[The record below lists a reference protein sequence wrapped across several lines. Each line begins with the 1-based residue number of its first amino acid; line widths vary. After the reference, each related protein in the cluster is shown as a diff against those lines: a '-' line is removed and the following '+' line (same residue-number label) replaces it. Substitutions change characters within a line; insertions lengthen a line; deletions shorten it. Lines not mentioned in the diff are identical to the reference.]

1 MDAKRQKNQLE
12 LAFDLKGVGEAD
24 KDKGKGIEVTGG
36 VTGKAGDRLPMLI
49 GAATRHGVLAP
60 DIPISENANTTLRT
74 QLRKMTDLPSA
85 ESTSPFRLEPQ
96 PRGLHRWLPGLTMLR
111 TYHREWL
118 FKDIAAGLVLTAIL
132 VPVGMGYAEA
142 SGLPPIYGLYATI
155 VPLIAYAVFGPS
167 RILVLGPDSS
177 LAAIIA
183 ATILPLVGSDSHRAP
198 VLAAMLAIFSGM
210 FCILAGLAQFGF
222 ITDMLSKPIRY
233 GYLNGI
239 ALTVFIGQLPKIF
252 GFSVSGDRIIPKIA
266 GLIQGVWNSQTNWVS
281 FAIGFCSLITI
292 LGFKRWTPRI
302 PGVLI
307 AVVGATLS
315 VALFDLASRSGVAV
329 LGELPTGLPIF
340 QIPTVGLNEI
350 GSLLAGAIAIALVS
364 FADISVLSRTFAQRG
379 GYKVDGNQE
388 IMALGAANV
397 AAGLFQGFS
406 ISSSS
411 SRTPVA
417 ESAGSKTQ
425 LTGLIGALCIA
436 LLLLFAPRLLR
447 NLPVAVLGAVVIS
460 ACISLAE
467 VSSVLRLYRLRRG
480 EFLLSIICFL
490 GVVSLGVIQGIFI
503 AVGLA
508 LLAFIWRAWR
518 PYDAVLGR
526 VDGLKG
532 YHDITRYPQAKRIP
546 GLVLFRWDAP
556 LFFANAEVFHEH
568 VLQAVADAPT
578 PVKWVVVAA
587 EPVTDIDITAADTLA
602 HLDDALHKAGI
613 QLCFAEMKDPVKD
626 HLKNYG
632 LFTKFGA
639 EYFFPTV
646 GQAVDRYLLVHPMNW
661 QDWEDTKS

>member
-1 MDAKRQKNQLE
+1 
-12 LAFDLKGVGEAD
+12 
-24 KDKGKGIEVTGG
+24 
-36 VTGKAGDRLPMLI
+36 
-49 GAATRHGVLAP
+49 
-60 DIPISENANTTLRT
+60 
-74 QLRKMTDLPSA
+74 MTESSPA
-85 ESTSPFRLEPQ
+85 ESNSVNPFRLEVP
-96 PRGLHRWLPGLTMLR
+96 PRGLRRWLPGLTMLR
-111 TYHREWL
+111 TYRREWL

-155 VPLIAYAVFGPS
+155 VPLIAYAIFGPS

-177 LAAIIA
+177 LSAIIA
-183 ATILPLVGSDSHRAP
+183 ATILPLAGADPHRAP
-198 VLAAMLAIFSGM
+198 ILAAMLAIFSGT
-210 FCILAGLAQFGF
+210 FCISAGLARFGF
-222 ITDMLSKPIRY
+222 ITDLLSKPIRY

-252 GFSVSGDRIIPKIA
+252 GFSVSGDRIVPKTA
-266 GLIQGVWNSQTNWVS
+266 GLIQGIWNGQTNWVS
-281 FAIGFCSLITI
+281 FAIGAFSLIVI
-292 LGFKRWTPRI
+292 LGFKHWAPRI

-315 VALFDLASRSGVAV
+315 VAFFGLASRSGVAV
-329 LGELPTGLPIF
+329 AGELPTGLPIF
-340 QIPTVGLNEI
+340 HLPTVGFNEI
-350 GSLLAGAIAIALVS
+350 GPLMAGAVAIALVS

-388 IMALGAANV
+388 IIALGAANV

-417 ESAGSKTQ
+417 ESAGAKTQ
-425 LTGLIGALCIA
+425 ITGLIGALSIA
-436 LLLLFAPRLLR
+436 LLLLFAPALLQD
-447 NLPVAVLGAVVIS
+447 LPLAALGAVVIA

-467 VSSVLRLYRLRRG
+467 ISSVVRLYRLRRS
-480 EFLLSIICFL
+480 EFLLSIVCFL
-490 GVVSLGVIQGIFI
+490 GVVSLGVIEGIFI

-532 YHDITRYPQAKRIP
+532 YHDITRYPQAKRIS

-556 LFFANAEVFHEH
+556 LFFANAEVFQEH

-613 QLCFAEMKDPVKD
+613 ELCFAEMKDPVKD

-639 EYFFPTV
+639 EYFFPTI
-646 GQAVDRYLLVHPMNW
+646 GQAVDRYLSVHHVDW
-661 QDWEDTKS
+661 RDWEELKG